1 MQPMFQNS
9 ISANAQTNL
18 TALSNNILNTNIQ
31 QIGDFDL
38 TAAVRKVLT
47 MTNTNIDNYDSHRAI
62 IESVNQ
68 RPSNQLFFQK
78 EFWNYQLMLLQTF
91 KNVNTIEDRVLIN
104 QFNDPK
110 IWFEYF
116 AHNVLDLVQQHNLPI
131 RYGW

>member
-1 MQPMFQNS
+1 M
-9 ISANAQTNL
+9 
-18 TALSNNILNTNIQ
+18 ILEVGQFGITQMKNTHS
-31 QIGDFDL
+31 
-38 TAAVRKVLT
+38 
-47 MTNTNIDNYDSHRAI
+47 SHKRDI